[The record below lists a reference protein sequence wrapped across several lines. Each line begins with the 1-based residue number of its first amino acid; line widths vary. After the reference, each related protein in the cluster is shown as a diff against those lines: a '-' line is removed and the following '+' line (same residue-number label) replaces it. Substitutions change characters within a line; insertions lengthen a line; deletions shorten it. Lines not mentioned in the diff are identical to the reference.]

1 MTALQLAR
9 TECANHESGGTCLG
23 VDIRSDGSQVMMSHA
38 GQRCLVATGERCRY
52 YEDTVL
58 PLVEMTRDTKR
69 LAELTEAESDY
80 EEKRKNEQ
88 HNGTSERDMERGVD
102 SGSPRREAES
112 TRQPAS
118 EARFACRPTGARRA
132 GVSGRGRTRMGSRSG
147 KRGQA

>member
-1 MTALQLAR
+1 MTALQLAKS
-9 TECANHESGGTCLG
+9 ECANHEPDGTCLG
-23 VDIRSDGSQVMMSHA
+23 VNIRDDLSQAVMSHA
-38 GQRCLVATGERCRY
+38 GQRCRVACGERCRY
-52 YEDTVL
+52 FEEIVL

-69 LAELTEAESDY
+69 LAEFTEAESDY

-88 HNGTSERDMERGVD
+88 HTGTSERDMERGVD